1 MSVEHSGG
9 RQEDLGRIVQI
20 DAEWDKPSRKA
31 GGTWTQPVFDFA
43 EKRDSNRAGL
53 RLRGVSSLDE
63 VERLA
68 RAIDEEGIVALDL
81 ETGASSDADAEAGA
95 LLDPAVGLGWIAG
108 VCLALTPHEG
118 FYLPIG
124 HDDREGN
131 LPAEEVWARLAGPL
145 SRAEVVVH
153 HASMERRWLDSVGVE
168 ANIVHDTE
176 LLMARVDPNRSV
188 ALKSV
193 VEDEL
198 AQHPGGI
205 DALFPAGASPR
216 FNVLDPRGTQTIDY
230 AAADAAMTMALFRR
244 YPDLHDD
251 EGYQRLLAR
260 SAEREAI
267 IDAGTPLHWV
277 TATSWPALWHG
288 DDAETVKAKSLQA
301 VDALVA
307 AQRDRLARECRC
319 DPAGACTALYDRL
332 LAARSTESP
341 SPKQAQFALSLLFH
355 DRVARRQPDEAAK
368 HRTTLAEHAGTPEA
382 KGAASG
388 AIDELLALGRRA

>member
-1 MSVEHSGG
+1 MTNEADPRG
-9 RQEDLGRIVQI
+9 RDDVGRVMRI
-20 DAEWDKPSRKA
+20 DTDWDKPSRMA
-31 GGTWTQPVFDFA
+31 GGAWIQPVFDWQ
-43 EKRDSNRAGL
+43 ERRETNRAGL
-53 RLRGVSSLDE
+53 LLHGVTSLAE
-63 VERLA
+63 VDRLA
-68 RAIDEEGIVALDL
+68 RMIEAQGQVALDL

-95 LLDPAVGLGWIAG
+95 LLDPTVDLGWIAG

-124 HDDREGN
+124 HDDDEGN

-145 SRAEVVVH
+145 ARADVVVH
-153 HASMERRWLDSVGVE
+153 HASMERRWLDSIGVE

-176 LLMARVDPNRSV
+176 LLMARVDPDRPT

-193 VEDEL
+193 AKEEL

-205 DALFPAGASPR
+205 DALFPAGSMPR
-216 FNVLDPRGTQTIDY
+216 FNVLDPRATATIDY

-251 EGYQRLLAR
+251 EAYQRLLAR

-288 DDAETVKAKSLQA
+288 DDAETVKAKTMQA

-307 AQRDRLARECRC
+307 EQRDRLARECGC

-341 SPKQAQFALSLLFH
+341 SPKQAQYALSLLFH
-355 DRVARRQPDEAAK
+355 RPVAKRHPDEAAK
-368 HRTTLAEHAGTPEA
+368 HRTHLAELAGTSEA
-382 KGAASG
+382 KTAASG
-388 AIDELLALGRRA
+388 AIDALRAL